1 MNKNEV
7 GGAAKPVDDVD
18 DDKGYYWRKQVGLR
32 ALGGVVRVRAAAA
45 VNLVGRGD
53 IACSAEAV
61 PCPVV
66 RARCACFDFRR
77 RRRRRR
83 RRRPQDDDPLLKEG
97 KEVQ

>member
-32 ALGGVVRVRAAAA
+32 ALGGVVVRVRAAAA
-45 VNLVGRGD
+45 VNLVGRGG

-61 PCPVV
+61 PCPVLHAHG
-66 RARCACFDFRR
+66 ARVLTFGGGGGGGGGGDLRTTIPC
-77 RRRRRR
+77 
-83 RRRPQDDDPLLKEG
+83 
-97 KEVQ
+97 